1 MKRIA
6 MLGMALLAVVAIGGA
21 NAISVSANGHEF
33 IASKLGKTK
42 SKGPSSQVQA
52 FKSSGFAIECA
63 AVTGSGEIT
72 ETHSTTH
79 KEALTFSGCTGLGG
93 GVSVSTADFDYNANG
108 PATLEKR
115 VLIAPE
121 GMSCEIVIEPQT
133 VEGLTYENVSGK
145 LKSNSSI
152 GKIKIKPTSSECGNG
167 TEASYVGTINA
178 ELEGGTLEWK

>member
-6 MLGMALLAVVAIGGA
+6 VMGMALLVVLAIGGA
-21 NAISVSANGHEF
+21 NAISVSASGHEF

-42 SKGPSSQVQA
+42 SKGSGIQV
-52 FKSSGFAIECA
+52 FKASGFAIECSS
-63 AVTGSGEIT
+63 VTGSGEIT
-72 ETHSTTH
+72 ELHSATH
-79 KEALTFSGCTGLGG
+79 KEALSFSGCTGLDGD
-93 GVSVSTADFDYNANG
+93 VSVSTADFDYNANG

-133 VEGLTYENVSGK
+133 VEGLTYETVSGK
-145 LKSNSSI
+145 LKSDSSI
-152 GKIKIKPTSSECGNG
+152 PKVKIKPTSSSCG
-167 TEASYVGTINA
+167 TSSEASYSGTINA

>member
-42 SKGPSSQVQA
+42 SQGSGTQVFRA
-52 FKSSGFAIECA
+52 SGFAIECA
-63 AVTGSGEIT
+63 TVTGSGTIT
-72 ETHSTTH
+72 ETHSATH
-79 KEALTFSGCTGLGG
+79 KEALTFGECTGFGG

-152 GKIKIKPTSSECGNG
+152 GKIKIKPTSTACGTA
-167 TEASYVGTINA
+167 TEASYSGTINA